1 MVRTVQNSFPY
12 LIGTAFCIAVLGL
25 VGTLQHLQ
33 SLMGTKLSIEDMTHH
48 FLPTLTKSKRI
59 SEQEVFQRMLRESIT
74 SLEDCQQRDTKNH
87 HHYPQQ
93 EDWMATRSNRITRFG
108 FMNALTNHLAIPT
121 TVTSAKQ
128 CVYPP
133 LTSCH
138 ISSYTIVATSTGE
151 ELRSLLLNCMSWL
164 TYPGVAHLKV
174 VLPKM
179 SKDILEQDVKYGQ
192 RLLTWDMDS
201 GHKVQLVWVDT
212 LWDALVNL
220 TLQSDTIVFM
230 DANVEWHGNARG
242 IEAGFE
248 LWKRHSNNIV
258 ASSGWHLEI
267 AGRRRLDDATG
278 SSNDTSHEI
287 RAVCKEERVTSAL
300 QADVELMALSGVFIH
315 SSLLCF
321 VSHTVLRPYRQF
333 TTSLQEERVALS
345 ILLSQLSGHSLKLFP
360 ATVRGPGEE
369 KRPSLEQLRSIES
382 ILLETT
388 GLNLQ
393 REIAVQSDRSMNL
406 DAPMTEQSNWEQHL
420 VPLATI
426 SEHPITPNS
435 TIVVSTLRTES
446 ISDADSSKTSI
457 PNTSIPSAKDSNT
470 NKTTSTN
477 TSSSNVAA
485 SLTSVSTNNSAL
497 DLGSSVTSDT
507 VALDLRS
514 KNELTDGT
522 ASLSMDSPISV
533 TTKSSVGLSYAQE
546 SRSTSLRMKHLKERG
561 VDKVTHPKSTT
572 SVISP
577 KATPALVKSF
587 KTTVETSLEHGTSSS
602 TKNGGMITTKS
613 DKATPTTWAT
623 AKVSKN
629 AKGPSYTKV
638 SKRAIGNS
646 TRKATAVYSEH
657 GFSSMSSSSTSIIVP
672 IEETPAH
679 GSTSSS
685 SRAKRLTKAVSR
697 QATQLKATAAVVS
710 PRSDESS
717 VPTFSAKITKEA
729 TQRKKSVSSNVKE
742 VIKESAEAVKQ
753 ESKVTKDKHF
763 AKEKVISVASTATT
777 KKEKTMSRKL
787 STKEL
792 HVAHRKD
799 TSEIKIPRHSSVAT
813 LKTLGVKHELIA
825 TASKPRRLMQEWSMR
840 SLDDNF
846 VSAIIGYFGSMPV
859 ESISWCKSGCSIL
872 EEALD
877 SEVSWIE
884 TACGAIE

>member
-93 EDWMATRSNRITRFG
+93 EDWMATRSKRITRFG

-133 LTSCH
+133 STSCH

-174 VLPKM
+174 VLPKR
-179 SKDILEQDVKYGQ
+179 SKDILEQDVKYGH

-220 TLQSDTIVFM
+220 TLLSDAIVFM

-248 LWKRHSNNIV
+248 LWKRHSNNII

-287 RAVCKEERVTSAL
+287 RPVCKEERVTSAL
-300 QADVELMALSGVFIH
+300 QADVELMALSGVYMH

-345 ILLSQLSGHSLKLFP
+345 ILVSQLSGHSLKLFP

-369 KRPSLEQLRSIES
+369 KRPRYEQLRSTES
-382 ILLETT
+382 IVLETT

-393 REIAVQSDRSMNL
+393 REIVVLSDTSMNL
-406 DAPMTEQSNWEQHL
+406 DAPLTEQSNWKQHL
-420 VPLATI
+420 VPPATI
-426 SEHPITPNS
+426 TEHPITPNS
-435 TIVVSTLRTES
+435 TIVVSTLTTES
-446 ISDADSSKTSI
+446 ISDADSSKI
-457 PNTSIPSAKDSNT
+457 PNTSIPLAKDSNT
-470 NKTTSTN
+470 NKTTSTKI
-477 TSSSNVAA
+477 SSSNVAA
-485 SLTSVSTNNSAL
+485 TLTSVSNNNSAL
-497 DLGSSVTSDT
+497 DLGSSVTSNT

-522 ASLSMDSPISV
+522 ASLLIDSPISAK
-533 TTKSSVGLSYAQE
+533 TKSSVGVPFAEEL
-546 SRSTSLRMKHLKERG
+546 RITSLRMKNLTERG
-561 VDKVTHPKSTT
+561 VDQVTHPKSTT

-577 KATPALVKSF
+577 KATPALVKNF
-587 KTTVETSLEHGTSSS
+587 EATVETSWEHGASSS

-613 DKATPTTWAT
+613 DKATPTRWAT
-623 AKVSKN
+623 AIVSMNTKR
-629 AKGPSYTKV
+629 PSYTKV

-646 TRKATAVYSEH
+646 TSKATTVYPEH
-657 GFSSMSSSSTSIIVP
+657 GISSISSSSTSIIVP

-685 SRAKRLTKAVSR
+685 FRAKRLTKAVSR

-717 VPTFSAKITKEA
+717 VPTFSAKITKVA
-729 TQRKKSVSSNVKE
+729 TQRKESVSSNVKE
-742 VIKESAEAVKQ
+742 ATKESAEAVKQ
-753 ESKVTKDKHF
+753 KSKVTKERHF
-763 AKEKVISVASTATT
+763 VKEKVISVASTATT
-777 KKEKTMSRKL
+777 KKEKTMSSKL

-792 HVAHRKD
+792 HVAHHKD
-799 TSEIKIPRHSSVAT
+799 TSELRIPHHSSVAT

-846 VSAIIGYFGSMPV
+846 AIIGYFGSMPV
-859 ESISWCKSGCSIL
+859 ESISWCRSGCSIL
-872 EEALD
+872 DEALD